1 MIMRRTP
8 YAYFMLILNYQIYF
22 STKCFNLARLF
33 EVNLLHGLCMGQNFQ
48 VRRVVPGQV

>member
-8 YAYFMLILNYQIYF
+8 YAYFMLILNYQFYF

-33 EVNLLHGLCMGQNFQ
+33 EVTLAWEPPTEYPSPTRGSRPSMT
-48 VRRVVPGQV
+48 